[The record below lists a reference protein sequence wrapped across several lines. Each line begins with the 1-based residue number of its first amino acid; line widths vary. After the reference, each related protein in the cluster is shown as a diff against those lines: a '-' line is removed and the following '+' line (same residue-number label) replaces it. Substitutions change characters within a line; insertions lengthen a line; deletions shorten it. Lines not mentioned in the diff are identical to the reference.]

1 MRIKQR
7 ERKYGLI
14 VMNWIVL
21 VIFVMGC
28 SGQENPLPTSSPSGD
43 SKVTLRMIESLT
55 NPKRTV
61 ILKGLLTQFESQNP
75 HIHVELI
82 SPPFTQAD
90 ITIKTMLNVKQEL
103 DVMEVRDISV
113 ADLASQGYID
123 PLNTYMSSWDEINTL
138 TRAAKSISVVGRKNY
153 FIANGL
159 YQRQMFYR
167 KDWLEAAGLKP
178 PSSWEDM
185 YETSKK
191 LTDPAKNQYG
201 FSFRGAKGSISI
213 SDTLILAYNGDRVN
227 LDDGQFLNDGSTIYA
242 SPEAGKALELYVNL
256 YKEASPPDSIY
267 WGFQEQVEAFTSGV
281 TGILLQDPDVIQTIQ
296 DKMQPGTWATAP
308 LPTGPKGNALVSV
321 GGAGWGI
328 ASYSKHKAEA
338 WKLIA
343 FLSGAKQNTELCKK
357 YGLIPIH
364 TSAVSD
370 AFFQTG
376 PYKTLLDMTIKPDTY
391 LLFKPPFQYPGN
403 SSWSKAAMESGQA
416 MLLGKAT
423 MQETLSKWDSFWK
436 EQKRTTGVEL
446 NKNANVIE

>member
-1 MRIKQR
+1 MMRIKQR

-436 EQKRTTGVEL
+436 EQKRTTGL
-446 NKNANVIE
+446 N

>member
-1 MRIKQR
+1 MMRMKHQ
-7 ERKYGLI
+7 ERKNGLI
-14 VMNWIVL
+14 AMSWIVL
-21 VIFVMGC
+21 MITIMGC
-28 SGQENPLPTSSPSGD
+28 SGQEHPLPTSSPSGNT
-43 SKVTLRMIESLT
+43 KVTLRMIESLT
-55 NPKRTV
+55 NPNRTV
-61 ILKGLLTQFESQNP
+61 ILKSLLTTFESQNP
-75 HIHVELI
+75 NIHVELI
-82 SPPFTQAD
+82 SPPFSQAD
-90 ITIKTMLNVKQEL
+90 ITIKTMLNVKQDL
-103 DVMEVRDISV
+103 DVMEVRDINV

-123 PLNTYMSSWDEINTL
+123 PLNTYMSSWDELHTL
-138 TRAAKSISVVGRKNY
+138 SNAAKSISVVGRKNY

-178 PSSWEDM
+178 PSSWEEM

-201 FSFRGAKGSISI
+201 FSFRGAKGSISN
-213 SDTLILAYNGDRVN
+213 SDTLIRAYNSDRVN
-227 LDDGQFLNDGSTIYA
+227 LEDGQFLNDGSTIYTT
-242 SPEAGKALELYVNL
+242 PESVKAMELYLNL

-296 DKMQPGTWATAP
+296 DNMQPGTWATAP

-343 FLSGAKQNTELCKK
+343 FLSGAKQNTELSKK

-370 AFFQTG
+370 PFFQTG
-376 PYKTLLDMTIKPDTY
+376 PYKTLLDMTLKPDTF

-403 SSWSKAAMESGQA
+403 SNWDKVAMESGQA
-416 MLLGKAT
+416 LLLGNAT
-423 MQETLSKWDSFWK
+423 IQETLSKWDAFWK
-436 EQKRTTGVEL
+436 EQKRTTGIEL
-446 NKNANVIE
+446 NKK